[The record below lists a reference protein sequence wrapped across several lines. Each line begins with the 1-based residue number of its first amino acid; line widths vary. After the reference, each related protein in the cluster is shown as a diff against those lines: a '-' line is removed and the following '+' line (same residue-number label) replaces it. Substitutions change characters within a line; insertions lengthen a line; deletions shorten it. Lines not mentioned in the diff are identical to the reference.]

1 MKQNLVCYHCASTI
15 LPGELVE
22 TQLAGV
28 NRSFCCPGCMAIAQ
42 TIHGEGLEVFYS
54 RRAQACE
61 RPAAYLSILS
71 IFTKGIVSFFTSCI
85 IINLSFALV
94 SATYNILGQYSVDKF
109 FP

>member
-42 TIHGEGLEVFYS
+42 TIHGQGLEAFYS
-54 RRAQACE
+54 RRIPLGRKPEDLKDLNNEIQLTDAI
-61 RPAAYLSILS
+61 RLSLENNN
-71 IFTKGIVSFFTSCI
+71 IVICI
-85 IINLSFALV
+85 
-94 SATYNILGQYSVDKF
+94 
-109 FP
+109 